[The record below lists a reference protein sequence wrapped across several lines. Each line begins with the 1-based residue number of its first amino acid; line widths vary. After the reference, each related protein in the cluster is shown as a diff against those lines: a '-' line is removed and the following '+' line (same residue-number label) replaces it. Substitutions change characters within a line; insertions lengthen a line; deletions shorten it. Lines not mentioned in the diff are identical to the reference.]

1 MNGSKSFT
9 AKNDRPSKALRKKTV
24 ANRARHRL
32 LSIRYDVENFC
43 RPILLGYPPLAAW
56 PLVANERCG
65 TWYAYPFMRDSTTLS
80 CYFKSTDGHVGTW
93 NFSLKRLNLNLVRLV
108 SKHGGCVVLDASAS
122 KELPDSFSR
131 TIPIWA
137 AVLNRIAARYRREL
151 GLSPLSWDHDVLP
164 AYTPDFVVPPDEH
177 ELIQTLI
184 DARLQTLYQS
194 EAIVDPFWL
203 ATTLTKPLRPFWITP
218 HYRELPLS
226 SKADSMFQNYFAIV
240 CLNCSDHSRS
250 GSGLSNEPLDFL
262 YTAGAA
268 DDHESW
274 ARRLTPQIF
283 WDNASEILEPVP
295 LPDVTVEDATDH
307 VIDAIVQK
315 SVQVQGLLEDC
326 AESVHESLF
335 DEIGTTGVCIGTRR
349 AGRPPECWKHF
360 DAILNVTDQEYP
372 DFADVTASDCIAD
385 LGRRRFYLQV
395 PVAEGKRDKHEL
407 ERWMAVGIV
416 FVFVHARRNRR
427 VLIHCAQ
434 GKDRSVA
441 LAVATFALFCDAKF
455 PLRWNE
461 SFSHLSLTDLE
472 REKENEKN
480 YIWSGLS
487 ENLVQIMMGPPGR
500 DRLLSWVHLGRCKEV
515 ELGDDGEQQLRPLAT
530 KASLRVILLLI
541 QQDREK
547 ADPSRSTMQ
556 KLHRFFMSKLDDIG
570 IV

>member
-1 MNGSKSFT
+1 MDAEGFA
-9 AKNDRPSKALRKKTV
+9 AKNDRPGKALRKRTV

-43 RPILLGYPPLAAW
+43 RPILLEYPSLAAW
-56 PLVANERCG
+56 PKVANERCG
-65 TWYAYPFMRDSTTLS
+65 TWYAYPLMKDSSTLS

-108 SKHGGCVVLDASAS
+108 AEHRGCVVLDASAS

-131 TIPIWA
+131 AIPIWA
-137 AVLNRIAARYRREL
+137 AVLNRITVRYRREL
-151 GLSPLSWDHDVLP
+151 GLPPLSWDHDVLP
-164 AYTPDFVVPPDEH
+164 AYTPDFLVPPEEH

-194 EAIVDPFWL
+194 EAIVDPYWL

-218 HYRELPLS
+218 HHREAPLP
-226 SKADSMFQNYFAIV
+226 DSVHQNYFAIV
-240 CLNCSDHSRS
+240 CVNCSDHSRS
-250 GSGLSNEPLDFL
+250 GPSNETLDFL

-274 ARRLTPQIF
+274 ARRMTPQIF
-283 WDNASEILEPVP
+283 WDNASDILEPVP
-295 LPDVTVEDATDH
+295 MPDVTVEDATDH
-307 VIDAIVQK
+307 VIDAFVQHNAH
-315 SVQVQGLLEDC
+315 VQGSLEDC
-326 AESVHESLF
+326 AESAHESLF
-335 DEIGTTGVCIGTRR
+335 DEMGTTGVCIGTRR
-349 AGRPPECWKHF
+349 AGRPPDCWKHF

-372 DFADVTASDCIAD
+372 EFAERAANERNAD
-385 LGRRRFYLQV
+385 LGRREFYLQL

-416 FVFVHARRNRR
+416 FVYVHAKSNRR

-461 SFSHLSLTDLE
+461 SFSKLSLNDLT
-472 REKENEKN
+472 REEESEKFFL
-480 YIWSGLS
+480 WSGLS
-487 ENLVQIMMGPPGR
+487 ENLVQKMMGPPGR
-500 DRLLSWVHLGRCKEV
+500 DCLLAWVSACRCGKV
-515 ELGDDGEQQLRPLAT
+515 ELGDDGERHLRPLAT
-530 KASLRVILLLI
+530 KASLRIVLLLI

-556 KLHRFFMSKLDDIG
+556 KLHRFFMSGGVG